1 MAETLLVEGEGIT
14 LDLILW
20 RRHGV
25 RGRRLVEPALVLN
38 PGLAGA
44 GTVLALGTRIVV
56 PDLPESDAVP
66 ARPVVSLFG

>member
-1 MAETLLVEGEGIT
+1 MADRLRVEGEGIT

-25 RGRRLVEPALVLN
+25 RGRRLVEPALALN

-44 GTVLALGTRIVV
+44 CTVLPLGTEIV
-56 PDLPESDAVP
+56 LPELSEVAAP
-66 ARPVVSLFG
+66 PPRPVISLFG